1 MVHGKLTRWPDVEI
15 RLIELVKVI
24 WKLAMG
30 LHDSML
36 QLRWGIGWKVAKSIT
51 DRLLKASEYCVCKG
65 ECCPFCCWHLGGC
78 WMKRFEPLSHEG
90 YGRPI
95 CMAELILPNILVFG
109 NKTIKSWSKV
119 QGPPYEEVRIRKTGR
134 NLSAKSIW
142 WVEDHLVLT
151 SRMSITA
158 EMVLS
163 GSVLMVDL
171 ISFTQRTR
179 RWGLEWM
186 ECMIFRCWIKTN

>member
-1 MVHGKLTRWPDVEI
+1 M
-15 RLIELVKVI
+15 KVI

-36 QLRWGIGWKVAKSIT
+36 QLWQGTGQKVVKSVT

-65 ECCPFCCWHLGGC
+65 ECFPFHCRHLGGC
-78 WMKRFEPLSHEG
+78 QMKRFEPVSHKG

-95 CMAELILPNILVFG
+95 CMAELVLLNILVFG
-109 NKTIKSWSKV
+109 NKTIKSQSKV

-134 NLSAKSIW
+134 NLSTQSIW
-142 WVEDHLVLT
+142 WVEDHLVLML
-151 SRMSITA
+151 RMSIKA
-158 EMVLS
+158 EIVLS

-171 ISFTQRTR
+171 ISFTQQTQ
-179 RWGLEWM
+179 RWGHAQM
-186 ECMIFRCWIKTN
+186 ECMIFVAELKWIRATY